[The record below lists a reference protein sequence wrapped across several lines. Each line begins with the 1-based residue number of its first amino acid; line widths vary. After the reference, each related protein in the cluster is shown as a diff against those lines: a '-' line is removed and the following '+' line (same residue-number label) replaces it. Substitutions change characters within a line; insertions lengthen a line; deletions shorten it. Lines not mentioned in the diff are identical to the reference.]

1 MSPRNPGV
9 TNQVNDQ
16 DSIIDVCPL
25 PEVLALIGGKWSAQV
40 LVELGDGPRRFS
52 QLERA
57 ITGISRRMLT
67 VTLRDL
73 ERNGLITRTVYPDS
87 PPRVEYATT
96 DLVEEIRAPL
106 EALTAW
112 AKVAAPAI
120 TAARDHFDNREL
132 SSTTPLPNI

>member
-1 MSPRNPGV
+1 MSQRNTAVTDQLVPEAAGPGP
-9 TNQVNDQ
+9 D
-16 DSIIDVCPL
+16 DCPL

-40 LVELGDGPRRFS
+40 LVELGEGARRFT

-57 ITGISRRMLT
+57 IAGISRRMLT
-67 VTLRDL
+67 VSLRDL

-96 DLVEEIRAPL
+96 PLIEDIREPL

-112 AKVAAPAI
+112 ARIAAPAI
-120 TAARDHFDNREL
+120 TAARRAYDGAAAAR
-132 SSTTPLPNI
+132 S

>member
-1 MSPRNPGV
+1 MSQRNTAV
-9 TNQVNDQ
+9 TDQ
-16 DSIIDVCPL
+16 LPAEGEAGGTDECPL

-40 LVELGDGPRRFS
+40 LVELGDGPRRFT

-57 ITGISRRMLT
+57 IAGISRRMLT

-73 ERNGLITRTVYPDS
+73 ERNGLVTRTVYPDS

-96 DLVEEIRAPL
+96 PLIEDIREPL

-112 AKVAAPAI
+112 ARRAAPVI
-120 TAARDHFDNREL
+120 TAARREYDRGQ
-132 SSTTPLPNI
+132 